1 MSSIIPSR
9 KDGNC
14 GICLETFDSTTPRF
28 THEGGEKHDG
38 FHKNCLALW
47 LDKNPS
53 CPIDRTP
60 IDPDTFLSLK
70 GRVQK
75 KVERTLTT
83 AAHSFGIAFL
93 MLAALMA
100 IATASAVAGGMI
112 TGGGYE
118 SIVTSDYLMDRHI
131 F

>member
-1 MSSIIPSR
+1 MSSIIPSI
-9 KDGNC
+9 KVGNC
-14 GICLETFDSTTPRF
+14 GICLEPFDSTTPRF
-28 THEGGEKHDG
+28 THVGGEKHDG
-38 FHKNCLALW
+38 FHKDCLVPW

-60 IDPDTFLSLK
+60 INPDTFLSLK

-75 KVERTLTT
+75 KIERTLKT
-83 AAHSFGIAFL
+83 AAHSFGITFL
-93 MLAALMA
+93 MLAAGMI

-118 SIVTSDYLMDRHI
+118 SILASDHLMDGHI